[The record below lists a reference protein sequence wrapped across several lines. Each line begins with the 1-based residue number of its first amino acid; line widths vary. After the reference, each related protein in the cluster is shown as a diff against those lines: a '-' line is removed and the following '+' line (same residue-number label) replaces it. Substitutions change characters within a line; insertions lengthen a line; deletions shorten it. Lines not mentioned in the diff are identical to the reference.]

1 MPPMQTGIIFDIKEF
16 AVHDGPGI
24 RTTVF
29 LKGCP
34 LRCVWCQN
42 PEGISPDPQVMTSL
56 LGERTVGQRYT
67 SGELADLLNGQ
78 GDILRKNEGGV
89 TLSGGEPLMQAAFV
103 AEVTDSLDNLHTLL
117 DTSGHATADDF
128 RLVAGKVDLI
138 YFDLKLIDPDA
149 HRKYT
154 GVDGRLILSNL
165 RLLSRI
171 GTPFVVRVPLVPG
184 VTDTDDNLAAI
195 AETVAGL
202 AGMQRVDLL
211 PYNKAAGGKYAA
223 AGMTFTVDYDE
234 SQPVNADTAPFERL
248 GVPVRVA

>member
-1 MPPMQTGIIFDIKEF
+1 MPPMQTGMIFDIKEF

-42 PEGISPDPQVMTSL
+42 PEGISPDPQVMTSVV
-56 LGERTVGQRYT
+56 GERTVGQLYT
-67 SGELADLLNGQ
+67 SGELVDLLNSQ

-89 TLSGGEPLMQAAFV
+89 TFSGGEPLMQAAFV
-103 AEVTDSLDNLHTLL
+103 AEVIDSLDSIHTLL
-117 DTSGHATADDF
+117 DTAGYATADDF

-138 YFDLKLIDPDA
+138 YFDLKLIDPNV
-149 HRKYT
+149 HRKYA
-154 GVDGRLILSNL
+154 GVDGKGILSNL
-165 RLLSRI
+165 RLLTRI

-195 AETVAGL
+195 AETVTGL
-202 AGMQRVDLL
+202 AGMIRVDLL

-223 AGMTFTVDYDE
+223 AGMTFAVDYDE
-234 SQPVNADTAPFERL
+234 SREVNANTAPFERL
-248 GVPVRVA
+248 SIPVRVA

>member
-42 PEGISPDPQVMTSL
+42 PEGISPDPQVMTSVV
-56 LGERTVGQRYT
+56 GERTVGQRYT
-67 SGELADLLNGQ
+67 SGELVDLLNGQ

-89 TLSGGEPLMQAAFV
+89 TFSGGEPLMQAAFV
-103 AEVTDSLDNLHTLL
+103 AEVIDSLDNIHTLL
-117 DTSGHATADDF
+117 DTAGCATADDF
-128 RLVAGKVDLI
+128 RLVAGKADLI
-138 YFDLKLIDPDA
+138 YFDLKLIDPTE
-149 HRKYT
+149 HEKWT
-154 GVDGRLILSNL
+154 GADNAVILRNL
-165 RLLSRI
+165 RLMPAV

-202 AGMQRVDLL
+202 PGMQRVDLL

-223 AGMTFTVDYDE
+223 AGMTFSVDYDE
-234 SQPVNADTAPFERL
+234 SREVNANTAPFERL
-248 GVPVRVA
+248 GIPVRVA

>member
-1 MPPMQTGIIFDIKEF
+1 MQTGMIFDIKEF

-42 PEGISPDPQVMTSL
+42 PEGISPDPQVMTSVI
-56 LGERTVGQRYT
+56 GERTVGQRYT
-67 SGELADLLNGQ
+67 SGELVDLLNGQ

-89 TLSGGEPLMQAAFV
+89 TFSGGEPLMQAAFV
-103 AEVTDSLDNLHTLL
+103 AEVIDSLDNIHTLL
-117 DTSGHATADDF
+117 DTAGHATADDF

-149 HRKYT
+149 HRKYA
-154 GVDGRLILSNL
+154 GVDGKLILSNL
-165 RLLSRI
+165 RLLTRI

-202 AGMQRVDLL
+202 AGMIRVDLL

-223 AGMTFTVDYDE
+223 AGMTFPVDYDE
-234 SQPVNADTAPFERL
+234 SQPVNANTAPFERL
-248 GVPVRVA
+248 GIPVRVA